1 MLSTSPVPSPTFQE
15 FQAGLSEAM
24 VLMNLIPL
32 INSVGAFAT
41 FKFVTY
47 LIQSNSFAKL
57 RDTTTIL
64 PCPQTK
70 LFFIIA

>member
-1 MLSTSPVPSPTFQE
+1 M
-15 FQAGLSEAM
+15 GLSEAM
-24 VLMNLIPL
+24 VFMNLIPL

-41 FKFVTY
+41 FEFVTY
-47 LIQSNSFAKL
+47 LTQSNSFAKL
-57 RDTTTIL
+57 RDTSTVL